1 MSYGV
6 SAALQEAVFQQLSND
21 PGLSVIVGSNVY
33 DALPAGS
40 LPSLYVALGPE
51 LVKDQS
57 DKTGAGAL
65 HEITVSVVTDVAG
78 FAQAKTAA
86 AAVSDALVD
95 ANLVLSR
102 GAVVSLNFYKATA
115 ARVGTGD
122 IRQINLIF
130 RVRVADV

>member
-6 SAALQEAVFQQLSND
+6 SAALQEAVFQQLFND
-21 PGLSVIVGSNVY
+21 PWLSVVVGSNVY
-33 DALPAGS
+33 DALPAGT
-40 LPSLYVALGPE
+40 LPSLYVTLGPE

-86 AAVSDALVD
+86 AAGSAQ
-95 ANLVLSR
+95 AIS
-102 GAVVSLNFYKATA
+102 
-115 ARVGTGD
+115 ARS
-122 IRQINLIF
+122 I
-130 RVRVADV
+130 